1 MYARDTLRQAVF
13 QALNTNVDVLA
24 VVDFDN
30 IYLERFEPFQT
41 KDIHSNKAAQ
51 FPAINVIVNDDNQA
65 QTVGSCSKFEID
77 QQVEIECYVNGD
89 DNYGSAIDEIVN
101 VVNKA
106 LYLVPNLGLKV
117 RGGPRYDG
125 SRMSKDLSES
135 LYAGR
140 VLTYTYFYTV
150 DLSDPENLL

>member
-65 QTVGSCSKFEID
+65 QTLGGCTKFEID

>member
-51 FPAINVIVNDDNQA
+51 FPAINVIVNDDNQ
-65 QTVGSCSKFEID
+65 S
-77 QQVEIECYVNGD
+77 N
-89 DNYGSAIDEIVN
+89 
-101 VVNKA
+101 
-106 LYLVPNLGLKV
+106 
-117 RGGPRYDG
+117 RR
-125 SRMSKDLSES
+125 
-135 LYAGR
+135 
-140 VLTYTYFYTV
+140 
-150 DLSDPENLL
+150 